1 MHYDHEDQ
9 LIKLANPCEHMIW
22 LHWSRPWNIPSPGQA
37 LKNVVCMGTDCL
49 VSGYWCLMFHI
60 YIVFVIGCQCI
71 DRGHGGAM
79 AQIAN
84 RIDYGIID
92 HSHQCPKLLH
102 VRRYP
107 DMYLRRF
114 YFTVPH
120 SVNIL
125 VLVYISWG
133 VDNDTSITHRPWFY
147 IKENNT
153 VLSMFKRLQ
162 IYFKCLSI
170 NYFNRKLPK
179 LYEAM

>member
-1 MHYDHEDQ
+1 
-9 LIKLANPCEHMIW
+9 
-22 LHWSRPWNIPSPGQA
+22 
-37 LKNVVCMGTDCL
+37 
-49 VSGYWCLMFHI
+49 
-60 YIVFVIGCQCI
+60 
-71 DRGHGGAM
+71 M

-133 VDNDTSITHRPWFY
+133 VDNDISITVVLYQRKQY
-147 IKENNT
+147 ST
-153 VLSMFKRLQ
+153 VHVQATSNIF
-162 IYFKCLSI
+162 
-170 NYFNRKLPK
+170 
-179 LYEAM
+179 